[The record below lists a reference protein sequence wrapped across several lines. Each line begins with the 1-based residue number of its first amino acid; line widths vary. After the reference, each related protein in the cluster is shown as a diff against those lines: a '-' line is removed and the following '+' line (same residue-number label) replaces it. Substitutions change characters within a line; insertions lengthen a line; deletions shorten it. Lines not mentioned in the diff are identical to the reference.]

1 MKKKFTNSHFKGT
14 FSSVA
19 VVDIRTLFNVL
30 PDVVLKGKKDICQ
43 EVAAGIAS
51 IWSFFKCKIT
61 TVTMTKN
68 AYKLI

>member
-19 VVDIRTLFNVL
+19 VADIRTLFNVL

-51 IWSFFKCKIT
+51 I
-61 TVTMTKN
+61 
-68 AYKLI
+68 